1 MYDQYAAGQ
10 LTRLYRTGKLTVI
23 HIPREAKER
32 VREVAVSRDVAARSD
47 EVAAFDPQ
55 IPRPTRIYL
64 SRRAQLAARALRV
77 VAPGNGDDIPL
88 AAEDQVVFWRV
99 LRPPRVQAWDSRCA

>member
-32 VREVAVSRDVAARSD
+32 VREGAVSRDAA
-47 EVAAFDPQ
+47 A
-55 IPRPTRIYL
+55 T
-64 SRRAQLAARALRV
+64 
-77 VAPGNGDDIPL
+77 
-88 AAEDQVVFWRV
+88 
-99 LRPPRVQAWDSRCA
+99 